1 MVSRIKSII
10 GKPVKSL
17 LFLLRIKKR
26 ITPQVGKINFGD
38 FKNTKPI
45 ARDYGMTRGNPIDR
59 YYIEKFLKE
68 NSAAIKGHVLEIGD
82 NYYTTKF
89 GGLHVVKSDVLHLN
103 NSNQKATIIG
113 DLSNLPQVEDNM
125 FDCIVLTQ
133 TLQFIYDY
141 KKALDTCQRILKP
154 GGTLLLT
161 VPSIAPLDDREWGSL
176 YYWSFTDKGIL
187 KLLQEVFQNESIIE
201 VNHLG
206 NVFTS
211 TAFLQGLCLADI
223 PKEKLEF
230 NDPFIQM
237 IVTGKAIKAI

>member
-1 MVSRIKSII
+1 MVNRIKSII

-26 ITPQVGKINFGD
+26 ATPQVGKINFGD

-45 ARDYGMTRGNPIDR
+45 GRDYGMARGNPIDR
-59 YYIEKFLKE
+59 YYIENFLKK
-68 NSAAIKGHVLEIGD
+68 NSESIKGRVLEIGD
-82 NYYTTKF
+82 NYYTTTF
-89 GGLHVVKSDVLHLN
+89 GGQQVLKSDVLHLN

-113 DLSNLPQVEDNM
+113 DLSDLPQVEDNT
-125 FDCIVLTQ
+125 FDCIILTQ
-133 TLQFIYDY
+133 TLQFIFDCR
-141 KKALDTCQRILKP
+141 KALDTCRRILKP

-187 KLLQEVFQNESIIE
+187 KLFQEVFHDSSSIE
-201 VNHLG
+201 VAHFG

-211 TAFLQGLCLADI
+211 TAFLQGLCLADV

-237 IVTGKAIKAI
+237 IVAGKAIKAI